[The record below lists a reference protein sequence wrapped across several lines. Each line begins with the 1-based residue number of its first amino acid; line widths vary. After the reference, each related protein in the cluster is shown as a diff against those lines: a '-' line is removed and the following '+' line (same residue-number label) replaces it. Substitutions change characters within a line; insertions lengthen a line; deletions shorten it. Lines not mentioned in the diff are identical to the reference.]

1 MMQSH
6 PRKEDVIRHLL
17 QSMKQPVGK
26 KKESKG
32 PVPTKIPRDLPPL
45 DLEIPVVGERP
56 TREIKGDNKTI
67 VGWVNGHAKMK
78 TRVRTVEIAQNFLRN
93 WWGRKIRLR
102 QRTGEWI
109 THTFREHNKEADLW
123 ADKGEKGRV
132 EEWVDTTRVAWP
144 EVAGVCGF
152 WDGSCDNGYC
162 GSGIVIMAYSDLQG
176 WSTFYEKCGL
186 VPGKK
191 SLDAEMGGC

>member
-1 MMQSH
+1 MTKNDCRLGERSRQD
-6 PRKEDVIRHLL
+6 EN
-17 QSMKQPVGK
+17 
-26 KKESKG
+26 KG
-32 PVPTKIPRDLPPL
+32 PHSGDCPKLSTKL
-45 DLEIPVVGERP
+45 VGS
-56 TREIKGDNKTI
+56 
-67 VGWVNGHAKMK
+67 
-78 TRVRTVEIAQNFLRN
+78 
-93 WWGRKIRLR
+93 KIRLR

-144 EVAGVCGF
+144 EVAGLCGF

-162 GSGIVIMAYSDLQG
+162 GSGILIMAYSDLQG